1 MLDLPGPGE
10 FFSLESGLSVS
21 SRVSI
26 NGEGN
31 MQLRHISPRSIDWMD
46 AMDEGSGGR
55 GWEKLAPEE
64 RIKLLRERR
73 DEGGG
78 YARQFQRAGGQGFEL
93 GSPSR

>member
-1 MLDLPGPGE
+1 
-10 FFSLESGLSVS
+10 
-21 SRVSI
+21 
-26 NGEGN
+26 

-46 AMDEGSGGR
+46 AMDEGAGGR

-78 YARQFQRAGGQGFEL
+78 YGYARESHRADAQGL
-93 GSPSR
+93 GLASPSR